1 MQSQIFREKSVE
13 RISSPEQLQDYM
25 RVTTPGVW
33 MVIVAVIVLLAGMI
47 VSSAVVK
54 MESTITEQAVVDE
67 DGRLLQ
73 IGLPMEQRELVE
85 PGMPV
90 RVANLDAKIEM
101 IFQLEGELQ
110 VLAELNDPEA
120 KLSPGTYD
128 VEIVT
133 ETVTPISFLFNQA
146 AKDG

>member
-33 MVIVAVIVLLAGMI
+33 MVIAAVIVLLAGMI

-54 MESTITEQAVVDE
+54 MESTISEQGVVDE
-67 DGRLLQ
+67 DGRLLL

-90 RVANLDAKIEM
+90 RVANLDAKVSM

-110 VLAELNDPEA
+110 VMAELTDPEA

-133 ETVTPISFLFNQA
+133 ETVTPISFLFNHA
-146 AKDG
+146 EKDG